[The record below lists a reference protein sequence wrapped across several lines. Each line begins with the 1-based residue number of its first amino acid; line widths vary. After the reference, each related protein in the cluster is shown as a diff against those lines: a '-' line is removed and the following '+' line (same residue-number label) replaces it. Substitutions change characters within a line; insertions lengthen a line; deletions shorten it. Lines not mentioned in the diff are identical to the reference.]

1 MIYQFEDYY
10 KPIRTHSAFNSN
22 YVEYKSKGDKEK
34 ILTIKEYLNMIRP
47 YLRDI
52 MNYHK
57 LKENG
62 KLIQVIH

>member
-10 KPIRTHSAFNSN
+10 KPIRINSAFNSN

-52 MNYHK
+52 MNDHK